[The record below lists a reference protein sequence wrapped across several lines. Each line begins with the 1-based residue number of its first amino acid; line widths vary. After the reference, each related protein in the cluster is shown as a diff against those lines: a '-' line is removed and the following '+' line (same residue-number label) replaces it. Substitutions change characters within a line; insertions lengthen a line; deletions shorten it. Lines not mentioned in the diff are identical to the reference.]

1 MSRGDGLR
9 VVRAVQV
16 AEIVF
21 EALDFLF
28 SGERCSCGISE
39 EDGLSGAL
47 GGEFAYDLI
56 DGRKTLMGSLLCF
69 CEDTLDPV
77 LLGSFASLFKGLGLS
92 FEVGLQG
99 PLIGAV
105 REPGGEKESS
115 GASEFPKMH
124 NGLGVGSRACR
135 RCTGRWIAL
144 EPGFLQLRGDRARG
158 GVLEKLGSCRSIS
171 KSQVRM
177 CSERLSYRG

>member
-1 MSRGDGLR
+1 MSRGNGLR

-28 SGERCSCGISE
+28 SGKRRTCWISE

-56 DGRKTLMGSLLCF
+56 DSSKTLMGSLFRF

-77 LLGSFASLFKGLGLS
+77 LLGLLAGLFKGLGLRS
-92 FEVGLQG
+92 EVGLQG
-99 PLIGAV
+99 PWIGAV
-105 REPGGEKESS
+105 REPRGEKESS

-124 NGLGVGSRACR
+124 NGLAVGSRACR
-135 RCTGRWIAL
+135 RCTGRWITL
-144 EPGFLQLRGDRARG
+144 KPGFL
-158 GVLEKLGSCRSIS
+158 
-171 KSQVRM
+171 
-177 CSERLSYRG
+177 